1 MRIKLQYYLILFTL
15 FSCSNR
21 NLAYFSDLK
30 QLPEYEE
37 RIINLPEPRIQ
48 ADDLLSI
55 TISSLSAD
63 AGALFSKGTVA
74 QVSTQSS
81 TGIPSSEASGDLGYL
96 VDQDGYIDF
105 PVLGKIK
112 LGGLTKQD
120 ATEKIVAKLR
130 NYIKEPTASIRFIN
144 FRVTVVGEVSRPST
158 FVIPSERLNII
169 EALGMA
175 GDMTPYG
182 KRDNVLIIREE
193 DGIRKI
199 ARLDLNS
206 KATFSSPYFYLHQND
221 VVYVEPN
228 KSKVTQSTID
238 TRFISL
244 AFAAMSTLSLIL
256 WRLL

>member
-1 MRIKLQYYLILFTL
+1 MKIKSLYYLILLTL

-21 NLAYFSDLK
+21 NLAYFSDLR
-30 QLPEYEE
+30 QVPEYEE
-37 RIINLPEPRIQ
+37 KIVNLSEPKIQ

-63 AGALFSKGTVA
+63 AGALFSKGTIA
-74 QVSTQSS
+74 QVSNPSA
-81 TGIPSSEASGDLGYL
+81 TGIPGSKATGDFGYL
-96 VDQDGYIDF
+96 VDKDGNIDL

-112 LGGLTKQD
+112 LGGLTKQE
-120 ATEKIVAKLR
+120 ATEKIVTQLR
-130 NYIKEPTASIRFIN
+130 DYVKEPTANIRFLN

-158 FVIPSERLNII
+158 FIIPSERLNVI

-175 GDMTPYG
+175 GDMTPFG
-182 KRDNVLIIREE
+182 RRDNVLIIREE
-193 DGIRKI
+193 SGTRKL

-206 KATFSSPYFYLHQND
+206 KATFSSPYFYLQQND

-244 AFAAMSTLSLIL
+244 TFAAISTLSLIF

>member
-1 MRIKLQYYLILFTL
+1 MRIKFSYYLILFTL

-30 QLPEYEE
+30 QIPEYEE
-37 RIINLPEPRIQ
+37 KIVNLPEPKIQ
-48 ADDLLSI
+48 TDDLLSV

-63 AGALFSKGTVA
+63 AGALFSRGTIA
-74 QVSTQSS
+74 QVSNPST
-81 TGIPSSEASGDLGYL
+81 TGIPSNKPGGELGYL
-96 VDQDGYIDF
+96 VDQAGYIDF

-112 LGGLTKQD
+112 LGGLTKQE
-120 ATEKIVAKLR
+120 ATELIVTKLQD
-130 NYIKEPTASIRFIN
+130 YVKQPTASIRFIN

-158 FVIPSERLNII
+158 FVIPSERLNVL

-182 KRDNVLIIREE
+182 RRDNVLIIREE
-193 DGIRKI
+193 NGIRKM

-206 KATFSSPYFYLHQND
+206 RGTFSSPYFYLQQND

-228 KSKVTQSTID
+228 KSKVTQSTFD

-244 AFAAMSTLSLIL
+244 SLAAMSTLSIIL